1 MTYTDAADLA
11 LPHSA
16 SIVTDGDGTSEVAEL
31 CARLIR
37 FDTSNRGS
45 GDAEGEREIAELIAD
60 RLSSDGFAP
69 VVLESAPRRTN
80 VVVRIPGTD
89 PLAPALL
96 VHGHLDVVPAEASS
110 WAFAPFAGDVH
121 DGYVRGRGAVDMK
134 DMCATVLTV
143 LRGWARTGR
152 RPTRDVVVAFVAD
165 EEDGGAYGARWL
177 AAEHPGLFEGCVAGI
192 SESGGYT
199 VAVNGTRL
207 YPIGTA
213 ERGTMH
219 LRVTA
224 HGRAGHGSRPNPD
237 NAVVALAEALARVAA
252 HRWPVQ
258 LTPAV
263 DAFLTQS
270 CAAVGVAYDRDDVDA
285 TLARLG
291 KVGAM
296 AAAVVRPSVTPT
308 VLRAG
313 YKVNVIPETATADL
327 DTRLLPGGADQ
338 VLAELD
344 GLLGPRVTR
353 EFLRRDEAISAPME
367 SPWFDAMAAAL
378 RAEDPDAVVVPY
390 CMGGGTDAK
399 AFAPLG
405 IDGYGFAPLHIPADP
420 GYDYRS
426 MAHGVDERVPVAGL
440 EFGVRVLDRFLSTV

>member
-1 MTYTDAADLA
+1 MTTRTEDEAV
-11 LPHSA
+11 
-16 SIVTDGDGTSEVAEL
+16 SICRD
-31 CARLIR
+31 LIR
-37 FDTSNRGS
+37 IDTTNT
-45 GDAEGEREIAELIAD
+45 GDSATSAGERAAAEYVAASLAEVGVD
-60 RLSSDGFAP
+60 STLVESEPGRAS
-69 VVLESAPRRTN
+69 VVA
-80 VVVRIPGTD
+80 RIPGAD
-89 PLAPALL
+89 SSRGALL
-96 VHGHLDVVPAEASS
+96 VHGHLDVVPADASS
-110 WAFAPFAGDVH
+110 WVVPPFAGAIRG
-121 DGYVRGRGAVDMK
+121 GYVHGRGSTDMK

-152 RPTRDVVVAFVAD
+152 RPRRDVVFAFVAD

-177 AAEHPGLFEGCVAGI
+177 AAEHPGLFEGCAAGI

-199 VAVNGTRL
+199 VPVNGVRL
-207 YPIGTA
+207 YPVATA

-219 LRVTA
+219 LRITA
-224 HGRAGHGSRPNPD
+224 YGRAGHGSRPNSN
-237 NAVVALAEALARVAA
+237 NAVVTLAEAVARVAA
-252 HRWPVQ
+252 HRWPIE

-270 CAAVGVAYDRDDVDA
+270 CAAAGVAYDRDDVDG

-313 YKVNVIPETATADL
+313 YKVNVIPETASADL
-327 DTRLLPGGADQ
+327 DTRLLPGGADA
-338 VLAELD
+338 VLAGLD
-344 GLLGPRVTR
+344 RLLGPSVTR
-353 EFLRRDEAISAPME
+353 EFLRRDEALAAPME
-367 SPWFDAMAAAL
+367 SRWFDAMAAAL
-378 RAEDPDAVVVPY
+378 RAEDPGAVVVPY

-405 IDGYGFAPLHIPADP
+405 VDGYGFAPLYIPADP
-420 GYDYRS
+420 AYDYRQ
-426 MAHGVDERVPVAGL
+426 MAHGVDERVPIAGL